1 MSPGPATSS
10 ATSSAPAMPERCRL
24 LLRRWR
30 ADLQLSPR
38 ERSLLGPELR
48 GLDRQLQRLEEQRLR
63 VAVFGRVG
71 VGKSSLLNALLGEER
86 FATDVAH
93 GCTRTQQEHPW
104 PQAIQGLA
112 SVDLVDTPGI
122 DEIAAAA
129 RARLAARVAVGADL
143 VLLVIDS
150 DLTQAERE
158 ALEILLASGKP
169 LLLVL
174 NRCDCW
180 PEAELEA
187 LRASIRRRLPAAARH
202 LEPIAVAAA
211 PRRARLLADGRVRS
225 GVEAPRIKPLIE
237 QLAALLNEHGERLLA
252 LNALRAADRFSQG
265 LHQQRLRQG
274 RRQAQGLIGRFAAL
288 KATGVAA
295 NPLLLLDLAGGLAC
309 DSALVLQ
316 LCQLYGLPMTRSSAR
331 QLLGRLSGH
340 NALLGGAQLGL
351 QALLGALRQV
361 LLLAAPFSGG
371 LSLAPAA
378 PVAVAQAVLAVAT
391 TRRTGRLAAAELLR
405 STMAAGQPGALL
417 RRLAEQDPETRR
429 WLGDWRPLGHSSDR
443 QELDLGSSGPLG
455 SGALGSDLPGSEAQ
469 NPATTKPRSASQSAR
484 GPGPMP
490 PGRRGREAWGLE
502 PLASGAIGRGLLP

>member
-1 MSPGPATSS
+1 MS
-10 ATSSAPAMPERCRL
+10 ATTTPAMAERCRL

-30 ADLQLSPR
+30 QELQLSPR
-38 ERSLLGPELR
+38 ERSLLGPELQ
-48 GLDRQLQRLEEQRLR
+48 GLDRQLQRLEQQRVR

-71 VGKSSLLNALLGEER
+71 VGKSSLLNALLGEEH

-93 GCTRTQQEHPW
+93 GCTRRQQERPW
-104 PQAIQGLA
+104 SRPIQGLA

-122 DEIAAAA
+122 DEIAAVA
-129 RARLAARVAVGADL
+129 RARLAARVALGADL

-150 DLTQAERE
+150 DLSQNELE
-158 ALEILLASGKP
+158 AMDSLVASGKP

-180 PEAELEA
+180 AAADLEA
-187 LRASIRRRLPAAARH
+187 LKTSIRRRLPVAARH

-211 PRRARLLADGRVRS
+211 PRRAQLLSDGRVRS
-225 GVEAPRIKPLIE
+225 RPEAARIEPLTE
-237 QLAALLNEHGERLLA
+237 QLVAVLNQHGERLLA

-295 NPLLLLDLAGGLAC
+295 NPLLLVDLAGGLAC

-331 QLLGRLSGH
+331 QLLGRLSSH
-340 NALLGGAQLGL
+340 NALLAGAQLGL
-351 QALLGALRQV
+351 QLVLGGLRQV
-361 LLLAAPFSGG
+361 LVLAAPFSGG
-371 LSLAPAA
+371 LTLAPAA
-378 PVAVAQAVLAVAT
+378 PVAVAQAALAVVT

-417 RRLAEQDPETRR
+417 RRLADQDPETRR
-429 WLGDWRPLGHSSDR
+429 WLGDWRPLTS
-443 QELDLGSSGPLG
+443 GSAGRRPQGSGPLG
-455 SGALGSDLPGSEAQ
+455 TGPLGP
-469 NPATTKPRSASQSAR
+469 
-484 GPGPMP
+484 
-490 PGRRGREAWGLE
+490 
-502 PLASGAIGRGLLP
+502 GLLP